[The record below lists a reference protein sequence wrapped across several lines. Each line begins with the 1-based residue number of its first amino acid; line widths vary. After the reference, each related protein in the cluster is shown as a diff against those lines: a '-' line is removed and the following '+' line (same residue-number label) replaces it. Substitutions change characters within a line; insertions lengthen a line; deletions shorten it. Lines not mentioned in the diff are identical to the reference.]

1 MGNVNF
7 MMNGVVELYALD
19 FAVGYQH
26 AFVYIRELA
35 VALRK
40 ALQQK
45 TKEAFRKV
53 FSNAAALTELI

>member
-53 FSNAAALTELI
+53 CF